1 MWMLNRNNRYEIIK
15 KLIKN
20 ASIEQ
25 INEIIVN
32 FGFKCY
38 QNNDDI
44 EYRRK
49 ELLEYLDEM
58 NKCWN
63 KHNFDL
69 TDRQYIKVVDTSNET
84 EENAQKPSKVC
95 VIFKDEKEEQIFSKI
110 ASDINYRNN
119 NSEENNVLKKKL

>member
-38 QNNDDI
+38 QNNDNI
-44 EYRRK
+44 EYHRK
-49 ELLEYLDEM
+49 KLLEYLDEM

-63 KHNFDL
+63 KHNIDL

-119 NSEENNVLKKKL
+119 NSEENNALKKKL